1 MARAD
6 WFDVLILGAG
16 PAGAAAAAAAARAGL
31 RTVVCDRGPA
41 PASGP
46 RLEWLNP
53 AAPPLI
59 DQVGVTL
66 SDAGVATLDRVKF
79 IDVAG
84 RLETRVPL
92 EEPVVLVDVTR
103 LTDGFL
109 QAARSAGAECNLSVP
124 VTRIETHEDH
134 VVLRDAG
141 DGRWA
146 SRLLLLADG
155 ADASLERDPRLKM
168 DVPASGLAACCERMA
183 VARSVRRRKVDRH
196 VELSIILNAREP
208 TSYGFAYAFKGVEAV
223 GLVVSAATQEA
234 AGEFDRRVRRW
245 ADAGIRPAAN
255 ETMDTVRVRA
265 IPRGVALERETH
277 VGKHAL
283 LIGDAGGFV
292 PALSH
297 DGLYAAIRSARI
309 AVEVC
314 AAALTAPQSQDV
326 LAEYDVRWRRE
337 LVDTLRL
344 PNSDLR
350 FLIPIVFSHGVM
362 ASRMARAFVAGENI

>member
-31 RTVVCDRGPA
+31 RTAVFDRGFVS
-41 PASGP
+41 ASGP
-46 RLEWLNP
+46 CLEWLNP

-59 DQVGVTL
+59 DRAGIAL
-66 SDAGVATLDRVKF
+66 SDAVVATIDRVKF

-84 RLETRVPL
+84 RQETRVPL
-92 EEPVVLVDVTR
+92 DEPVALVDVTR

-109 QAARSAGAECNLSVP
+109 QVARAAGAECNLSVS
-124 VTRIETHEDH
+124 VTRIETREDH
-134 VVLRDAG
+134 VVLQDAG
-141 DGRWA
+141 DGRWTG
-146 SRLLLLADG
+146 RLLLLADG
-155 ADASLERDPRLKM
+155 VEAVVERDPRLKSTA
-168 DVPASGLAACCERMA
+168 PASGLAACYERTA
-183 VARSVRRRKVDRH
+183 VTRSVRRRKADQDI
-196 VELSIILNAREP
+196 ELSIILSAGAP
-208 TSYGFAYAFKGVEAV
+208 TSYGFAYGFKGVEAV
-223 GLVVSAATQEA
+223 GWVVSGAAGEA
-234 AGEFDRRVRRW
+234 AGEFDRRVRQW

-255 ETMDTVRVRA
+255 ETMGVMQVRA

-277 VGKHAL
+277 VGKHAV

-297 DGLYAAIRSARI
+297 DGLYSAIRSARI

-314 AAALTAPQSQDV
+314 TAALTAPQSQDV

-337 LVDTLRL
+337 LVDTLCL

-350 FLIPIVFSHGVM
+350 FLIPIVFSHPVM
-362 ASRMARAFVAGENI
+362 ASRMARAFVAGENF